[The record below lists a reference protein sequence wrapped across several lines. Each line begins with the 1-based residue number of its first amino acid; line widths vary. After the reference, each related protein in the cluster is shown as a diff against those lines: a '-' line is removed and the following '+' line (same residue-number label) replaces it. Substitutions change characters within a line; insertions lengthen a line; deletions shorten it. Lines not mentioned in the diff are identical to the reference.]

1 MQLERKLGCCA
12 CRPVVTVAM
21 NETRSEKQR
30 TRRTPERALSA
41 GESFRV
47 GLIAGAAA
55 GIVADLVLFPLDTL
69 KTRLQVQGA
78 RLGAKTFQGIYRG
91 VVPAVA
97 ASAPAA
103 AAFFG
108 TYDWLKRTLALTFP
122 QGAPPLIH
130 MFAAAGG
137 DLAGSVVRVPF
148 EVVKQNL
155 QAGQYRSSV
164 VAVKA
169 IVAKEGL
176 RGLYRGWGSLIAREI
191 PFDILEF
198 PLYEAF
204 KKIWSRRK
212 GKSLDTWESALCG
225 SAAGAI
231 AAACTTPLDVVK
243 TRLMTQSVGVQAYRG
258 IWASMQRIAR
268 EEGVGALFSGT
279 TPRVLWISLGGAL
292 FFGGYEATKSLLT
305 DQPSVPV
312 AASTK
317 AT

>member
-1 MQLERKLGCCA
+1 
-12 CRPVVTVAM
+12 M
-21 NETRSEKQR
+21 NETRSVKQ
-30 TRRTPERALSA
+30 TNSQVPERALSA

-55 GIVADLVLFPLDTL
+55 GVVADLVLFPLDTL

-78 RLGAKTFQGIYRG
+78 RFGAKTLQGIYSG
-91 VVPAVA
+91 VVPAIA

-108 TYDWLKRTLALTFP
+108 TYDWLKRTLSLGFP

-155 QAGQYRSSV
+155 QAGYYRSSV
-164 VAVKA
+164 AAVKA
-169 IVAKEGL
+169 IVAKEGV

-191 PFDILEF
+191 PFDVLEF

-204 KKIWSRRK
+204 KKMWSRHK
-212 GKSLDTWESALCG
+212 GRSLDTWESALCG
-225 SAAGAI
+225 SAAGGI

-243 TRLMTQSVGVQAYRG
+243 TRLMTQSVGAQAYQG
-258 IWASMQRIAR
+258 IWASLQRIAR
-268 EEGVGALFSGT
+268 EEGVGTLFSGT

-292 FFGGYEATKSLLT
+292 FFGGYEATKSFLT
-305 DQPSVPV
+305 EPPKLPV

-317 AT
+317 PS